1 MELSIKN
8 LSFETLIYGFG
19 NVFSRLITFLLLPLY
34 TNLLNPKEYGIITL
48 VYVFIGFMNVIYH
61 YGLDSSFLKYF
72 TIQKNIENQK
82 KIFST
87 AFFLNFLSS
96 ILLSIV
102 IIIFSAK
109 ISVLLFNDQIYQ
121 NLFKISSYI
130 LFFDS
135 ISHIPFALLRIQKK
149 AFIFILIKFLNV
161 SLTLFFN
168 IYFLIIK
175 DSGIE
180 GVFNSVL
187 IASIIS
193 TLIVILLSLNSFQII
208 LKYDY
213 IKKLINFGLPF
224 LPAGIA
230 SITMESIDRYI
241 LSILTD
247 ASTVGIYTAGYK
259 LGIFMLIFATAFNYA
274 WQPFFLSTNKDD
286 VAKKLFSTIFTFYMS
301 LSFIIWVFIS
311 LFIKDI
317 ITIQLFDYS
326 IIGSQYN
333 QSVNIVPIIL
343 LSYIFQGAYYNFL
356 PGIYFQEKTKIIPL
370 IVSISAFINILINI
384 LLIPIYG
391 IIGSAIATLAGH
403 LTMALLTY
411 YKSKKLFYIKY
422 EWGKLFILFFIAAT
436 IIIIS
441 QIFIISM
448 FIKIF
453 ICFLLIIL
461 SFQIKIFSYNS

>member
-1 MELSIKN
+1 MELSLKK

-48 VYVFIGFMNVIYH
+48 LYVFIGFMNIIYH

-72 TIQKNIENQK
+72 ADQKNKENQK

-96 ILLSIV
+96 ILFSIL
-102 IIIFSAK
+102 IIIFSHK
-109 ISVLLFNDQIYQ
+109 LSLIIFNDEIYQ

-149 AFIFILIKFLNV
+149 AFIFMLIKFLNV
-161 SLTLFFN
+161 SVTLFFN

-175 DSGIE
+175 GTGIE
-180 GVFNSVL
+180 GVFNSIL

-193 TLIVILLSLNSFQII
+193 TLFVFFSSINSFKLV

-247 ASTVGIYTAGYK
+247 TYTVGIYTVGYK
-259 LGIFMLIFATAFNYA
+259 LGIFMLIFSTAFNYA
-274 WQPFFLSTNKDD
+274 WQPFFLSINKDD
-286 VAKKLFSTIFTFYMS
+286 IAKKLFSKIFTFYIS
-301 LSFIIWVFIS
+301 LAFIIWVFIS

-317 ITIQLFDYS
+317 IDIQFLGYS
-326 IIGSQYN
+326 LIESKYN
-333 QSVNIVPIIL
+333 ESITIVPFIL

-370 IVSISAFINILINI
+370 IVSISASINIFTNI

-391 IIGSAIATLAGH
+391 MVGSAIATLFGH
-403 LTMALLTY
+403 LTMAILTY

-422 EWGKLFILFFIAAT
+422 EWIKLFVLFFISLT

-441 QIFIISM
+441 QIFIISI

-453 ICFLLIIL
+453 ICVLLIIL
-461 SFQIKIFSYNS
+461 LFQIKIFSFNS